1 MILMIPLAYNL
12 RNLTVRLST
21 TVAAAGGLAL
31 VVFVFASV
39 MMLSNGIKKTLGRSA
54 QPDVAIVMRKGSDAE
69 LSSGIEETQVGLV
82 LAGREVKK
90 QPNGQPD
97 GVGEVSLVI
106 LLDKLGAD
114 GVSNVA
120 VRDVPDNVMTFRRDV
135 KIVEG
140 RPARPG
146 TDEVIIGKAIRG
158 RFKGLEL
165 GQTFDLRKNR
175 PAKVVGVFADGG
187 SSFESEIWGDLNTI
201 RSAFGREGMV
211 SSVRVRLQDP
221 THFDSFKLAI
231 DQDPQLGLLVMRE
244 SEYYEKQS
252 AGTSIFITAMGVMI
266 AIFFSI
272 GAMIGAMI
280 TMHAS
285 IANRQREIGTLRALG
300 FSRLSILTS
309 FLIES
314 IALALMGGA
323 VGAIAAMGMGF
334 VRFSTMSF
342 ASWSEIVFT
351 FEPTPGI
358 IVSAMAL
365 AAVMGL
371 FGGFFPAVRAARM
384 NPILAMRGA

>member
-21 TVAAAGGLAL
+21 TIASASGLAL

-39 MMLSNGIKKTLGRSA
+39 MMLSNGIEKTLGRSA
-54 QPDVAIVMRKGSDAE
+54 QSDVAIVMRKGSDAE

-97 GVGEVSLVI
+97 GVGEVALVI
-106 LLDKLGAD
+106 LLDKIGTD
-114 GVSNVA
+114 GVSNVQI
-120 VRDVPDNVMTFRRDV
+120 RGVPDNVMTFRPNV
-135 KIVEG
+135 KIVDG
-140 RPARPG
+140 RPAQPG

-158 RFKGLEL
+158 RFKGIDL
-165 GQTFDLRKNR
+165 GQSFELRKNR
-175 PAKVVGVFADGG
+175 PVKVVGVFADGG
-187 SSFESEIWGDLNTI
+187 SSFESEIWGDLHTI
-201 RSAFGREGMV
+201 RSSFGREGTV
-211 SSVRVRLQDP
+211 SSVRARLQDE
-221 THFDSFKLAI
+221 TKFDAFKMAI
-231 DQDPQLGLLVMRE
+231 DQDPQLGLMVMRE

-252 AGTSIFITAMGVMI
+252 AGMSVFITAMGVMI
-266 AIFFSI
+266 GVFFSI

-314 IALALMGGA
+314 VALALVGG
-323 VGAIAAMGMGF
+323 VIGAAASLLMGF

-342 ASWSEIVFT
+342 ASFSEIVFT

-358 IVSAMAL
+358 LLRAMIL
-365 AAVMGL
+365 AAGMGL
-371 FGGFFPAVRAARM
+371 LGGLFPAIRAARM
-384 NPILAMRGA
+384 NPILAMRG